1 MGVLAIAPWL
11 ASFSGFAADVNRFSE
26 TGRSGGGLVLA
37 LAQLAFVAALVTTG
51 TQVVRLALGAPEGSR
66 R

>member
-1 MGVLAIAPWL
+1 MGALAIGSWL
-11 ASFSGFAADVNRFSE
+11 ASFSGFAAYVNWFSE

-37 LAQLAFVAALVTTG
+37 LAWLAFVAALVTTG
-51 TQVVRLALGAPEGSR
+51 TLVVRLALGAPEGSR